1 MTSCTSQ
8 ALAQGYLVEQEDGT
22 PFLIRNTSFDA
33 AVVDLSNPGA
43 RAWIK
48 GVIKGALIGEAG
60 ASGWMNDFGEALMFD
75 SRLYDGG
82 DPIVWHNR
90 YPEEWAKMSREAI
103 EEAGRGEDITFF
115 DRSGFTRSPGIATLF
130 WLGDQMQT
138 WDEYDGIKTAVVG
151 LLSGGVSGFSLV
163 HSDTGGYV
171 AVKVSVDGRQ
181 IPVIARTPELLMRW
195 MELNAFTAVF
205 RTHEGLD
212 PAISAQFDTDAATLA
227 HTVRFARVYKGLAAY
242 RKGLVAEAAATGAPV
257 VRHLFL
263 HYPADPNVKGLRY
276 QFLLGPDLHGGAGA
290 EPRGGGGGRLLSRG
304 RRLGRP
310 LDRGRGGPW
319 PGEWARLPAPLGRP
333 AVFLRKGAPAGEAIL
348 GGLRDA
354 GVLG

>member
-1 MTSCTSQ
+1 MTSSTGRRWRRAIWCSS
-8 ALAQGYLVEQEDGT
+8 EDGT

-60 ASGWMNDFGEALMFD
+60 ASGWMNDFGEGLMFD

-90 YPEEWAKMSREAI
+90 YPEEWARMSREAI
-103 EEAGRGEDITFF
+103 EEAGRGDDITFF

-212 PAISAQFDTDAATLA
+212 PAISAQFDTNAATLA
-227 HTVRFARVYKGLAAY
+227 HTRALRAGLQGARGL
-242 RKGLVAEAAATGAPV
+242 P
-257 VRHLFL
+257 
-263 HYPADPNVKGLRY
+263 
-276 QFLLGPDLHGGAGA
+276 QGAG
-290 EPRGGGGGRLLSRG
+290 RGGGG
-304 RRLGRP
+304 
-310 LDRGRGGPW
+310 DRGAGGAAP
-319 PGEWARLPAPLGRP
+319 LPALSGRT
-333 AVFLRKGAPAGEAIL
+333 RT
-348 GGLRDA
+348 
-354 GVLG
+354 